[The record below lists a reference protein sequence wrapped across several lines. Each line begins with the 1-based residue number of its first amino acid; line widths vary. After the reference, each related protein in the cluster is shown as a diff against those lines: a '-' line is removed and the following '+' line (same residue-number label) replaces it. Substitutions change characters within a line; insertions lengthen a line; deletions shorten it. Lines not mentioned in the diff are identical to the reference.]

1 LREVVRGEGVSRTIR
16 RESEGCPAAA
26 WVLANTSLTGLSL
39 PREMKEIVLV
49 WHDEHRK
56 GRANLAERVDRL
68 EWHLGISRG

>member
-1 LREVVRGEGVSRTIR
+1 
-16 RESEGCPAAA
+16 
-26 WVLANTSLTGLSL
+26 
-39 PREMKEIVLV
+39 MKEIVLV